1 MKKAIVTLHPHYN
14 GSRIALVRWLR
25 NNLISNSQHYYLK
38 TITDFADTLLEGK
51 PLEFANVED
60 IYVYSNQCC
69 NIEVEDDEAVEAVVP
84 PTVKDE
90 YLEMAKYGANGN
102 TLLAIKFCQ
111 DVVAGKDKFLRHVA
125 CGS

>member
-1 MKKAIVTLHPHYN
+1 MKKAIVTLHPDYN

-25 NNLISNSQHYYLK
+25 NNLISNCQLYDLK

-69 NIEVEDDEAVEAVVP
+69 NIVVEDDEAVEAVVP

-111 DVVAGKDKFLRHVA
+111 DVVAGKVKFLRHVA
-125 CGS
+125 CEG